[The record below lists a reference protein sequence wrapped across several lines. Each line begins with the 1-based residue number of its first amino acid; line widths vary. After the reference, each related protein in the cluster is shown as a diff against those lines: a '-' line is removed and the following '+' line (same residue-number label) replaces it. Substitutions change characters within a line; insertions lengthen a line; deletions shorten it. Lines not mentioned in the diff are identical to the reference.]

1 MGTIVSLM
9 VNETTRE
16 IARRVRGIRDVRGVT
31 DVELAA
37 RSGIPRSTLQ
47 RRLDGDDFTIT
58 ELQAISDALEV
69 TLESFLRDQPK
80 VAA

>member
-69 TLESFLRDQPK
+69 TLESFLRDLPK